1 MHERLVVLLLLLS
14 GCTGPSTAPPAGSPD
29 PGGAG
34 GSGGADAGTAPDGG
48 AASSEL
54 DQFVLA
60 HMQTARIPGL
70 AAVAVKGDHVVFSGA
85 WGEAD
90 LSAHR
95 PVTTDTLFMLASV
108 SKTVTAVAAMQLW
121 ELGKF
126 KLDDPIDAVLGYPA
140 RNPKF
145 PNVAIT
151 YRMLLSHTSSIE
163 DGVHSFDYY
172 VMDMDSPIS
181 LQTLYDGY
189 LKPGGAYY
197 DASNWNATNA
207 PGTHYSYSNLGLSLA
222 GLLVEKIAGMS
233 LQDYCQ
239 QHIFAPLGMNE
250 SSFFLKGLDRT
261 HIAMPYSVDSSG
273 NYAPAGYYCY
283 PDYPDGQLRT
293 SASQLATFLMAF
305 IQFGQFGGAQ
315 ILKKATVEEMRKTQP
330 ASEEGL
336 QWEPE
341 MLAGKMLLGHGGSDT
356 GVSTMIQFDP
366 ATGAGFVVL
375 TNGNVYSNGDPAQLA
390 ALNGIYEKM
399 LELAEK

>member
-1 MHERLVVLLLLLS
+1 MRERLVVLLLLLS
-14 GCTGPSTAPPAGSPD
+14 SGCTGPRTASPPGPPD
-29 PGGAG
+29 AG
-34 GSGGADAGTAPDGG
+34 GWDGADAGSAADGG
-48 AASSEL
+48 AASEL
-54 DQFVLA
+54 DQYVLA
-60 HMQTARIPGL
+60 RMQTARIPGV
-70 AAVAVKGDHVVFSGA
+70 AAVAVKGDQTVFSGA

-95 PVTTDTLFMLASV
+95 PVTTDTLFMLASI
-108 SKTVTAVAAMQLW
+108 SKTVTAVALMQLW

-126 KLDDPIDAVLGYPA
+126 KLDDTIDAVLGYQA

-145 PNVAIT
+145 PDVAIT

-181 LQTLYDGY
+181 LQALLDGY

-207 PGTHYSYSNLGLSLA
+207 PGTHYSYSNLGMALA
-222 GLLVEKIAGMS
+222 GLLVEKLAGMS

-261 HIAMPYSVDSSG
+261 HIAMPYSVDSGG
-273 NYAPAGYYCY
+273 NYMAAGYYCY

-293 SASQLATFLMAF
+293 SASQLATFLKAF

-315 ILKKATVEEMRKTQP
+315 ILKRETVEEMRKTQP

-336 QWEPE
+336 QWESE
-341 MLAGKMLLGHGGSDT
+341 MLAGKLLLGHGGSDT
-356 GVSTMIQFDP
+356 GVSTMMLFDP
-366 ATGAGFVVL
+366 ATSAGFVVL
-375 TNGNVYSNGDPAQLA
+375 TNGDVYSKADPTQLG
-390 ALNGIYEKM
+390 ALTDIYAKM

>member
-1 MHERLVVLLLLLS
+1 MRKLLVVALASLLS
-14 GCTGPSTAPPAGSPD
+14 GCRGPAAQP
-29 PGGAG
+29 
-34 GSGGADAGTAPDGG
+34 GADAGTG
-48 AASSEL
+48 ADAGASSEL
-54 DQFVLA
+54 DQYVLA
-60 HMQTARIPGL
+60 RMQTARIPGL
-70 AAVAVKGDHVVFSGA
+70 AAVAVKADHTVFSGA

-90 LSAHR
+90 VSLHR
-95 PVTTDTLFMLASV
+95 PVTTNTLFMLGSV
-108 SKTVTAVAAMQLW
+108 SKTVTAVALMQLY
-121 ELGKF
+121 ELAKL
-126 KLDDPIDAVLGYPA
+126 KLDDPIDAVLGYQA

-145 PNVAIT
+145 PDNPIT

-163 DGVHSFDYY
+163 DGAHSFDYY

-181 LQTLYDGY
+181 LQALYDGY

-197 DASNWNATNA
+197 DASNWNSTNA

-222 GLLVEKIAGMS
+222 GLLVEKLSGMS

-273 NYAPAGYYCY
+273 NYVPAGYYCY

-293 SASQLATFLMAF
+293 SASQLALFLMAF
-305 IQFGQFGGAQ
+305 IQFGQSAGAH
-315 ILKKATVEEMRKTQP
+315 ILMRATVEEMRKKQP

-336 QWEPE
+336 QWELE
-341 MLAGKMLLGHGGSDT
+341 TIGGRQLMGHGGSDL
-356 GVSTMIQFDP
+356 GVSTMMLFDP

-375 TNGNVYSNGDPAQLA
+375 TNGNVYGNGDPAQLS
-390 ALNGIYEKM
+390 ALDEIYGKI
-399 LELAEK
+399 LDIAEN

>member
-1 MHERLVVLLLLLS
+1 MRKLLVVLPLLLS
-14 GCTGPSTAPPAGSPD
+14 GCRAPASA
-29 PGGAG
+29 PGQP
-34 GSGGADAGTAPDGG
+34 GADAGTGPDAGT
-48 AASSEL
+48 SSEL

-60 HMQTARIPGL
+60 RMQTARIPGL
-70 AAVAVKGDHVVFSGA
+70 AAVAVQTDHTVFSGA

-90 LSAHR
+90 LSVHR
-95 PVTTDTLFMLASV
+95 PVTTNTLFMMGSI
-108 SKTVTAVAAMQLW
+108 SKTVTAVALMQLY
-121 ELGKF
+121 ELAKF
-126 KLDDPIDAVLGYPA
+126 KLDDPIDAVLGYQA

-145 PNVAIT
+145 PDTAIT

-181 LQTLYDGY
+181 LQALYDGY

-197 DASNWNATNA
+197 DASNWNSTNA
-207 PGTHYSYSNLGLSLA
+207 PGTHYSYSNLALSLA
-222 GLLVEKIAGMS
+222 GLLVEKISGMS

-250 SSFFLKGLDRT
+250 SSFLLKGLDRT

-293 SASQLATFLMAF
+293 SASQLALFLMAF
-305 IQFGQFGGAQ
+305 IQFGQSAGVQ
-315 ILKKATVEEMRKTQP
+315 ILTKATVEEMRKTQP
-330 ASEEGL
+330 SSEEGL
-336 QWEPE
+336 MWELE
-341 MLAGKMLLGHGGSDT
+341 TIGGKQLMGHGGSDL
-356 GVSTMIQFDP
+356 GVSTMMLFDP

-375 TNGNVYSNGDPAQLA
+375 TNGNVYGTGDPAQLS
-390 ALNGIYEKM
+390 ALDEIYAKM